1 MSEASQEP
9 TQSTEERTLFQ
20 AHPAMVRARPF
31 LFTLLAIVAL
41 ATLGGSIVS
50 FAGIWTGI
58 GGIFAIIFLVIA
70 VVAGFILFWWWLQCK
85 RTTLTV
91 TTSRTSMR
99 EGLLS
104 KHITEVWHH
113 HVRNVQVTQSFS
125 ERIMG
130 VGTISI
136 ASAGKSDFEI
146 QMHGVPK
153 VKKIKD
159 LIDQNRTS
167 TQPQPQL
174 D

>member
-1 MSEASQEP
+1 MSEEATEIP
-9 TQSTEERTLFQ
+9 QSAEEQTLFK

-31 LFTLLAIVAL
+31 LFLLLALVVIGGLISSALSAIGIVAIV
-41 ATLGGSIVS
+41 GGVLLILSLIVS
-50 FAGIWTGI
+50 
-58 GGIFAIIFLVIA
+58 LVAAA
-70 VVAGFILFWWWLQCK
+70 VLFWWWLQCK

-91 TTSRTSMR
+91 TTSRTSLR

-113 HVRNVQVTQSFS
+113 HVRNVQIEQGLF
-125 ERIMG
+125 ERLMG

-146 QMHGVPK
+146 RMNGVPN

-159 LIDQNRTS
+159 LIDENRMG
-167 TQPQPQL
+167 TQPQQQL